1 MYVCLRACVPVR
13 ACVCDCTIVSVRALA
28 FTAAAFIYYGARG
41 VLVSLCVKVQQTN
54 RMMNNYTDWY
64 VDVSVPGFFLLFSF
78 IFWGRLEM

>member
-41 VLVSLCVKVQQTN
+41 VLV
-54 RMMNNYTDWY
+54 
-64 VDVSVPGFFLLFSF
+64 
-78 IFWGRLEM
+78 